1 MGLLTRAVV
10 GRWLAR
16 WLLRGGPVAI
26 AAKLVAVGALGAWKY
41 HREQKRSDGRD
52 PHQID
57 AEYEVLGPERIA
69 PVARPTAGDPARGAA
84 EPEPDAPGTASP
96 EAEEGPTRSS

>member
-16 WLLRGGPVAI
+16 WLLRGSPLAV

-41 HREQKRSDGRD
+41 RRDHRSADRD
-52 PHQID
+52 PRRID
-57 AEYEVLGPERIA
+57 ADYEVLGPDRIA
-69 PVARPTAGDPARGAA
+69 PRAAGDGGEPPRVA
-84 EPEPDAPGTASP
+84 EGSGSP
-96 EAEEGPTRSS
+96 EVDGGPPRTT

>member
-52 PHQID
+52 PQQID

-69 PVARPTAGDPARGAA
+69 PVARPIPDDRARGAG
-84 EPEPDAPGTASP
+84 EPEPGTQGNASP
-96 EAEEGPTRSS
+96 EAEEGPARST